1 MRKFEI
7 MRAEKTDV
15 DELAAV
21 EAICFPAAEA
31 ATRES
36 FAARLDAFGE
46 WFFVAK
52 DEDGK
57 IIGLING
64 MATDEASIADE
75 MFEDASLHKPNG
87 RVQTVFGL
95 DVLPGW
101 RHNGVASALMGAFV
115 DAARQAGRQKVTLT
129 CKQRLIGMYEHFGF
143 RMMGRARSEHG
154 GAEWFDMDLDL

>member
-1 MRKFEI
+1 MRKFKI
-7 MRAEKTDV
+7 VRAQKANA

-21 EAICFPAAEA
+21 EAICFPPEEA
-31 ATRES
+31 ATRER

-64 MATDEASIADE
+64 MATDEESIADE

-101 RHNGVASALMGAFV
+101 RHNGVAGALMGAFV

-143 RMMGRARSEHG
+143 RLMGRARSEHG